1 MLVLAKRFRDLKAE
15 RNELCKPVNYLTG
28 IWGYGA
34 SGIHYDP
41 EVEMTKALQKLNWS
55 KSAILQA
62 QPIQVLEKEDETE
75 TETVNLKNGTN
86 LAIGDISGEQEDHE

>member
-1 MLVLAKRFRDLKAE
+1 M
-15 RNELCKPVNYLTG
+15 NYLTS

-34 SGIHYDP
+34 SGIYHDP

-55 KSAILQA
+55 KSAMLPA
-62 QPIQVLEKEDETE
+62 QSTQVLEKEDQDQEEEDE

-86 LAIGDISGEQEDHE
+86 LAIGDISDNKKITNE

>member
-1 MLVLAKRFRDLKAE
+1 
-15 RNELCKPVNYLTG
+15 
-28 IWGYGA
+28 
-34 SGIHYDP
+34 
-41 EVEMTKALQKLNWS
+41 MTKALQKLNWS

-86 LAIGDISGEQEDHE
+86 LAIGDISGEKEDHE